1 MAEDTPLRKG
11 RVVIDGEVFK
21 LDGTEIVLL
30 GGNYVFKTQPWF
42 PPLQVVEA
50 NAKSMAEGARQ
61 MAYTPPPAA
70 DGSPRPV
77 IPCVRL
83 GVMMAA
89 AYPSNGEEIDPAYA
103 AKLAATIKAFA
114 SAGVYV
120 FLDLH
125 QDAGC
130 TTNGGE
136 GLPWWVTTG
145 FQERAGCCLEQC
157 CCCCC
162 FSGSCW
168 SCCPESCRTSYIATP
183 SHPLR
188 PFACLPNC
196 IAKCVG
202 LDITTYDG
210 DSDPWL
216 PFSVEDKGANPDYMN
231 AGNASMRQNNSDSTW
246 SALVTTAQLQN
257 TMPRIYASPE
267 NSADRALYFEPYMK
281 LVRHL
286 CGVWDKY
293 ENVIAVELMNE
304 PPLGGLP
311 NICNTLTIWRQVLGF
326 YGHVLA
332 ELDQDPRIKTP
343 IAIDNFSSTIPGES
357 CAISCLA
364 CAGTPS
370 AAMKQFQSYASRN
383 RLILSFHYYSPPS
396 TVSWEKM
403 VELAKANA
411 QKLGGVP
418 VWLSEYWEDSAQ
430 GLADHLAVA
439 TDLGVPATTY
449 WQYADISYTKT
460 EGWYMYDEAVLSA
473 GGVPVSTSGVIN
485 DQSWPT
491 YQKTVS
497 DGTFWGASITGA
509 AGAQENVLKL
519 VPAESNV
526 GTLGKQSRPWPEYC
540 LTFLHKVPKLLAN
553 RQRLAERWA
562 ASHSPKP

>member
-1 MAEDTPLRKG
+1 
-11 RVVIDGEVFK
+11 
-21 LDGTEIVLL
+21 
-30 GGNYVFKTQPWF
+30 
-42 PPLQVVEA
+42 
-50 NAKSMAEGARQ
+50 

-77 IPCVRL
+77 VPCVRL

-103 AKLAATIKAFA
+103 AKLDATIKAFA

-136 GLPWWVTTG
+136 GLPWWVTAG
-145 FQERAGCCLEQC
+145 FQERAGCFLEQC

-188 PFACLPNC
+188 PFFCLPNC
-196 IAKCVG
+196 IAKCIN

-216 PFSVEDKGANPDYMN
+216 PFSVEDKGANPDFMN

-246 SALVTTAQLQN
+246 STIVTTAQLQN
-257 TMPRIYASPE
+257 TMPRIYAAPE

-311 NICNTLTIWRQVLGF
+311 NICNTLTVWRQVLGF

-343 IAIDNFSSTIPGES
+343 IAIDNFSSTLPGES

-430 GLADHLAVA
+430 GLADQLAVA

-485 DQSWPT
+485 DKSWPT

-519 VPAESNV
+519 VPAESSV
-526 GTLGKQSRPWPEYC
+526 GTLGKQKRSWPEYC
-540 LTFLHKVPKLLAN
+540 MTFLHKVPRLAAD

-562 ASHSPKP
+562 ASQDRKSVV